1 MSGHHKPL
9 PDEAVGRRLLDT
21 LVSAKDRGVKPSL
34 SVHRSVM
41 GLAKMRAHVPD
52 GLWDHDPNVIV
63 CKDRTLKIAEDGAH
77 TPCEHRAE
85 DFAKSALPFDFD
97 PHARCDVWRMFL
109 RTALSPEEVLF
120 FQEFAGLAL
129 TADQRH
135 ELALWLLG
143 ERGTGRSTAIEGVLT
158 MLGDRA
164 GRLGLREISESRFGL
179 PPLVGKTLVYATESP
194 SDYLRS
200 ADTLINVISGKPVF
214 IEAKGKDVYQY
225 RPAAKVL
232 WAMNSLP
239 QLRDQHSGLWRRVKV
254 LEFVRKPEN
263 PDPAVKEAVK
273 GEGPGIL
280 VWALE
285 GLRRLRE
292 RGSFDVPTSVTV
304 ATEAFRESN
313 DIAAEF
319 VADMGIKSDPE
330 GRCSASKFMQS
341 YDLWRRMRGYSPIS
355 DVAASGDWKRLG
367 FTKSRTKTG
376 YVYRVSPG
384 GDALHAKVVGS

>member
-97 PHARCDVWRMFL
+97 PHARCDVWRMFF

-135 ELALWLLG
+135 ELAL
-143 ERGTGRSTAIEGVLT
+143 
-158 MLGDRA
+158 
-164 GRLGLREISESRFGL
+164 
-179 PPLVGKTLVYATESP
+179 
-194 SDYLRS
+194 
-200 ADTLINVISGKPVF
+200 
-214 IEAKGKDVYQY
+214 
-225 RPAAKVL
+225 
-232 WAMNSLP
+232 
-239 QLRDQHSGLWRRVKV
+239 
-254 LEFVRKPEN
+254 
-263 PDPAVKEAVK
+263 
-273 GEGPGIL
+273 
-280 VWALE
+280 
-285 GLRRLRE
+285 
-292 RGSFDVPTSVTV
+292 
-304 ATEAFRESN
+304 
-313 DIAAEF
+313 
-319 VADMGIKSDPE
+319 
-330 GRCSASKFMQS
+330 
-341 YDLWRRMRGYSPIS
+341 
-355 DVAASGDWKRLG
+355 G
-367 FTKSRTKTG
+367 F
-376 YVYRVSPG
+376 
-384 GDALHAKVVGS
+384 